1 MLRRGR
7 SGCRPRRRA
16 PRAGRALSDFGD
28 ASTVS
33 VLRDVVKDGQG
44 RTRSLERPRRQC
56 GGAASNR
63 HLSRH
68 ALPMGSPW
76 RQSAA
81 ATPTRRAVDGSP
93 GQGSAGR
100 FFAGCQLSRRLLAT
114 YLDRAQPGCPHCTVT
129 TTSRPSTPST
139 SPGRDRLS
147 WASRTTTGCRI
158 PGSSSSGTTRK
169 VDVLARHRA
178 AHHV

>member
-1 MLRRGR
+1 VLRRRR

-28 ASTVS
+28 VSTVS

-56 GGAASNR
+56 GGARFR

-76 RQSAA
+76 RESAV

-100 FFAGCQLSRRLLAT
+100 FFAGCQLSRRLLGQ
-114 YLDRAQPGCPHCTVT
+114 LPRPGTAGVSPLHRYDDESALNAVHFAL
-129 TTSRPSTPST
+129 SR
-139 SPGRDRLS
+139 R
-147 WASRTTTGCRI
+147 
-158 PGSSSSGTTRK
+158 RK
-169 VDVLARHRA
+169 P
-178 AHHV
+178 

>member
-1 MLRRGR
+1 
-7 SGCRPRRRA
+7 
-16 PRAGRALSDFGD
+16 
-28 ASTVS
+28 
-33 VLRDVVKDGQG
+33 
-44 RTRSLERPRRQC
+44 
-56 GGAASNR
+56 
-63 HLSRH
+63 
-68 ALPMGSPW
+68 
-76 RQSAA
+76 
-81 ATPTRRAVDGSP
+81 VDGSP

-158 PGSSSSGTTRK
+158 PGSSSSRTTRK

>member
-76 RQSAA
+76 RESAA

-114 YLDRAQPGCPHCTVT
+114 YLDRAQPGCPHCTIDDESALNAVHFARAGPT
-129 TTSRPSTPST
+129 V
-139 SPGRDRLS
+139 L
-147 WASRTTTGCRI
+147 ASRTTTGCRI